1 MNLKDIF
8 YGDLAGRERDER
20 RRLHNRLVQ
29 LRRTALG
36 RIDGRADGEDEDL
49 YSSDDER
56 REKAHIKRVL
66 DVLEGGYGEWCDPL
80 FIAVRDIFNDKPGL
94 LSTRLANPEGDLDG
108 EMPGVQL
115 RVWSGTALNDQAAT
129 DCALTIGLL
138 MINAAEPPPVRFD
151 PRGLPKDAGERTEPD
166 PKKAKGAKVAEG
178 TSKDERTASS
188 SGEGGDRHQFVLNAD
203 RDHSRWPLLNR
214 AFFQALGEAQSM
226 GALAV
231 RVLGILAGEGQRRS
245 GGRESP
251 YVEMTEFA
259 KVMRELV
266 QRGTDENER
275 QLPRRVTEALDRVQ
289 LVGQDDVTSEIGIDL
304 PDLEGQADN
313 EIVAD
318 NVRLMGPVICAA
330 MLDELKA
337 FQVVD
342 WMLDSAQTGALP
354 ITGKGNAGRLL
365 YKRWKS
371 APNRIS
377 ETERRN
383 LYAMTMGQPGGD
395 PNGRVNREFNDLWL
409 RFVSSVSAFVRQ
421 HDVDRLLR
429 ATVPSAI
436 GHQQV
441 RKAARDLSANLSL
454 HGYGMT
460 YYAALDLQSEV
471 KSLIE
476 LLSDVEIKA
485 AFGAKDMW
493 QVIDHVAT
501 LELGGARTSSR
512 YRTLATCG
520 AIITAWLANNVQQ
533 IMRPTGPLI
542 DIVEVR
548 SPMPATAGQKATTN
562 PKDYDLVNA
571 CELWLADT
579 ATSESR
585 IEELSQPRESPVMTS
600 KPVQLPGFAREL
612 MQDLPEMPGMS
623 FGVNGRNGQ
632 RMRH

>member
-8 YGDLAGRERDER
+8 YGDLALREREER
-20 RRLHNRLVQ
+20 RRLRNRLVQ
-29 LRRTALG
+29 LRRTAHG
-36 RIDGRADGEDEDL
+36 RGDGRADGGDADL
-49 YSSDDER
+49 YASDEER
-56 REKAHIKRVL
+56 REKALIESILAAVAGPK
-66 DVLEGGYGEWCDPL
+66 GEWCDPL
-80 FIAVRDIFNDKPGL
+80 FVAARDIFNDKSGL
-94 LSTRLANPEGDLDG
+94 LSTRLLIPEGDLEG
-108 EMPGVQL
+108 EVPGVRL
-115 RVWSGTALNDQAAT
+115 RAQGGTGLDDQAAA

-138 MINAAEPPPVRFD
+138 MIGGVEPPPVRFD
-151 PRGLPKDAGERTEPD
+151 ASDLPKNPGVASRDAR
-166 PKKAKGAKVAEG
+166 
-178 TSKDERTASS
+178 KDDGKPEKPAS
-188 SGEGGDRHQFVLNAD
+188 GGDGGGDRDRYVLNAD
-203 RDHSRWPLLNR
+203 REHPRWPLINR

-231 RVLGILAGEGQRRS
+231 RVLGILGREGQRRS
-245 GGRESP
+245 GGSETP
-251 YVEMTEFA
+251 YVDMAEFA
-259 KVMRELV
+259 RVMRELV

-275 QLPRRVTEALDRVQ
+275 QLTRRVSEALDRVQ
-289 LVGQDDVTSEIGIDL
+289 LVGQDDVTSEIGIDI
-304 PDLEGQADN
+304 PDFEAEAAN

-342 WMLDSAQTGALP
+342 WMLESAQSGGLP
-354 ITGKGNAGRLL
+354 ISGRGNAGKLL

-377 ETERRN
+377 EPERRN
-383 LYAMTMGQPGGD
+383 LYAITMGQPGGD
-395 PNGRVNREFNDLWL
+395 PTGRVNREFNDLWL

-421 HDVDRLLR
+421 HDVDRMLR
-429 ATVPSAI
+429 ASVPSAI

-441 RKAARDLSANLSL
+441 RKSARDLSINLSL

-476 LLSDVEIKA
+476 LLSDAEIKS

-493 QVIDHVAT
+493 QVIDQVAT

-520 AIITAWLANNVQQ
+520 AIITAWLANNVQR
-533 IMRPTGPLI
+533 IMRPMGPLI

-548 SPMPATAGQKATTN
+548 APMPPTAGQKATTN

-579 ATSESR
+579 ATSDSR
-585 IEELSQPRESPVMTS
+585 IEELAQPRESPVMTS

-612 MQDLPEMPGMS
+612 MQDLPELPGMS
-623 FGVNGRNGQ
+623 FAANGRGGQ
-632 RMRH
+632 RVRH